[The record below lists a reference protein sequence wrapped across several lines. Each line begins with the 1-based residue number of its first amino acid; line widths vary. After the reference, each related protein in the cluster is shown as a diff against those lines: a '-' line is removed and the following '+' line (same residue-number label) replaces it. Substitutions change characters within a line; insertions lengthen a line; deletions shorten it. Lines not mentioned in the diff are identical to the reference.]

1 MQTSY
6 FSQGRSDE
14 KKALFPTST
23 TSLHLPVIRSVY
35 TLRLCENGGLVR
47 QSVHQ
52 FICVSIYRSVGLS
65 VGPSVHWSV
74 SPWSRDAFS
83 DSPNHLYKV
92 VCPLV
97 RPSVCRLLVQLSV
110 GWSICQSIPPLVH
123 WSVRWSFCRSMMH
136 FVLHRKNGG
145 KWSKLTFYFSAGF
158 LFQPFALPFKIFLS
172 WSFFHYLSFFLN
184 LHLTFFLSQS
194 LFQNHS
200 FTIILLQSFSLNL
213 SFTVFLSKS
222 FFNNLFD
229 TFFHTLSIAIFL
241 PSPILFSQS
250 FFHNLSFTIF
260 YNLSFTI
267 SFFNLCKICDSSLYP
282 RVLV

>member
-97 RPSVCRLLVQLSV
+97 RPSVCWSNCPLVGPSVSPSHHWFIGLSV
-110 GWSICQSIPPLVH
+110 GL
-123 WSVRWSFCRSMMH
+123 SV
-136 FVLHRKNGG
+136 G
-145 KWSKLTFYFSAGF
+145 
-158 LFQPFALPFKIFLS
+158 P
-172 WSFFHYLSFFLN
+172 
-184 LHLTFFLSQS
+184 
-194 LFQNHS
+194 
-200 FTIILLQSFSLNL
+200 
-213 SFTVFLSKS
+213 
-222 FFNNLFD
+222 
-229 TFFHTLSIAIFL
+229 
-241 PSPILFSQS
+241 
-250 FFHNLSFTIF
+250 
-260 YNLSFTI
+260 
-267 SFFNLCKICDSSLYP
+267 
-282 RVLV
+282 

>member
-52 FICVSIYRSVGLS
+52 FICMSIYRSVGLS
-65 VGPSVHWSV
+65 VGPSVYWSV

-97 RPSVCRLLVQLSV
+97 RPCVRPFVGPTVRWLVHLSVHPTIGSLVCPLVFLSVHDAFCFTPQKWGNMVKIDFLLLCRLSLSTF
-110 GWSICQSIPPLVH
+110 C
-123 WSVRWSFCRSMMH
+123 SFFQNLS
-136 FVLHRKNGG
+136 FV
-145 KWSKLTFYFSAGF
+145 
-158 LFQPFALPFKIFLS
+158 IFLS
-172 WSFFHYLSFFLN
+172 LSL
-184 LHLTFFLSQS
+184 FLS
-194 LFQNHS
+194 
-200 FTIILLQSFSLNL
+200 
-213 SFTVFLSKS
+213 
-222 FFNNLFD
+222 
-229 TFFHTLSIAIFL
+229 
-241 PSPILFSQS
+241 
-250 FFHNLSFTIF
+250 
-260 YNLSFTI
+260 
-267 SFFNLCKICDSSLYP
+267 
-282 RVLV
+282 

>member
-6 FSQGRSDE
+6 FLQGRSDE

-92 VCPLV
+92 VCPSV
-97 RPSVCRLLVQLSV
+97 CPSVHPSVRLLVQLSV

-158 LFQPFALPFKIFLS
+158 LLQPFALPFKIFLS
-172 WSFFHYLSFFLN
+172 
-184 LHLTFFLSQS
+184 
-194 LFQNHS
+194 
-200 FTIILLQSFSLNL
+200 
-213 SFTVFLSKS
+213 
-222 FFNNLFD
+222 
-229 TFFHTLSIAIFL
+229 
-241 PSPILFSQS
+241 
-250 FFHNLSFTIF
+250 
-260 YNLSFTI
+260 
-267 SFFNLCKICDSSLYP
+267 
-282 RVLV
+282 